1 MKVIRDI
8 FCAELCDPTVGSLAD
23 FSCGLTDNP
32 ATFFDRVNEYAMESF
47 AVREVFRIESTV
59 RVDAIENLGEFDSFL
74 SLSLSLCDDFFHS
87 LLSPLS
93 FTGKFR
99 SNMVIEALLDLL
111 NDPDPNI
118 RAVALVSLARTGHN
132 SDRAIRRICATLE
145 DPDRLVRESACLAL
159 GRLKNK
165 SEMVAKLVLERW

>member
-1 MKVIRDI
+1 M
-8 FCAELCDPTVGSLAD
+8 
-23 FSCGLTDNP
+23 
-32 ATFFDRVNEYAMESF
+32 TFFDRVNEYAMESF

-59 RVDAIENLGEFDSFL
+59 RVDAIENLGELYSFL
-74 SLSLSLCDDFFHS
+74 SHTLSDFFHS
-87 LLSPLS
+87 LLSPLY

-132 SDRAIRRICATLE
+132 SDRTIRRICATLE